1 MSEQGSDGQ
10 QRDKLVLRLLKT
22 PPQPRPKAGA
32 AGETGTRAR
41 QRVESQR
48 QEISGMTEKAKA
60 TKPDDPEVY
69 RRFAETARE
78 LEVDESAD
86 AMDRA
91 FERVFK
97 PKKPNDTPPT
107 KQKPR

>member
-1 MSEQGSDGQ
+1 
-10 QRDKLVLRLLKT
+10 
-22 PPQPRPKAGA
+22 
-32 AGETGTRAR
+32 
-41 QRVESQR
+41 
-48 QEISGMTEKAKA
+48 MTEKAKA
-60 TKPDDPEVY
+60 TKPDGLEEY
-69 RRFAETARE
+69 CRFAQTARE

>member
-1 MSEQGSDGQ
+1 
-10 QRDKLVLRLLKT
+10 
-22 PPQPRPKAGA
+22 
-32 AGETGTRAR
+32 
-41 QRVESQR
+41 
-48 QEISGMTEKAKA
+48 MTEKAKA
-60 TKPDDPEVY
+60 TKPDDPEEY

-97 PKKPNDTPPT
+97 LKKPNDTPPT
-107 KQKPR
+107 KQPPR